1 MGDSSFGVIPFCP
14 FIQVMRF
21 SLQVYWGGLLFPPM
35 VLDDTTV
42 MAESEEE
49 LKSLLIRVKE
59 ESERVGLK
67 LSIKEN

>member
-1 MGDSSFGVIPFCP
+1 
-14 FIQVMRF
+14 
-21 SLQVYWGGLLFPPM
+21 M

>member
-1 MGDSSFGVIPFCP
+1 
-14 FIQVMRF
+14 MRF
-21 SLQVYWGGLLFPPM
+21 SLQVYRGGLLFPPM